1 MRNASIDIPVLRGN
15 EVLCIFDEGIDDP
28 LEQDDGAEWTSG
40 FTLHVVPAEARAV
53 GGLVSKWLFLVA
65 MWR

>member
-40 FTLHVVPAEARAV
+40 FTLHVVPDGARAAPYLV
-53 GGLVSKWLFLVA
+53 GK
-65 MWR
+65 